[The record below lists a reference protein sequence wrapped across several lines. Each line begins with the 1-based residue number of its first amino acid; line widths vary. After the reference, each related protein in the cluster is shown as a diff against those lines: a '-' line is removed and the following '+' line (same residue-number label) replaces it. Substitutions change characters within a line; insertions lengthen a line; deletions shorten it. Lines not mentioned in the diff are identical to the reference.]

1 MQKYD
6 VQQLLRQQKDSIY
19 QSIITIILAVIL
31 SICTSIIYTK
41 YAASL
46 STKGSIL
53 LASVVIIVLIMLP
66 ICLVLK
72 RKNDYFAVKKEKIT
86 LLLAFDK
93 ERDSIKSIQ
102 FNDYPFSVYCTN
114 DWNRTIAKDTENLKA
129 FIKAHNETHYLSVN
143 SKEKLDRKIIADL
156 VFYHIIRKM
165 SSNRHLLLN
174 RDETQWIITQ
184 PNAIKK
190 NYFVKAI
197 HSQQI
202 DYEEKMKNGETI
214 DGAIIYIPFCVTFP
228 EGINYELTE
237 SINSPICK
245 IILTSKYGRLTIE
258 FDDLYNPSLQKTFAY
273 TVMKPGNRHRHYEEI
288 CLDMSVNLDIKKYA
302 YFPLVGGPEES
313 VDEFMS
319 WANQTIDNLRTFCDW
334 DYFEKNIKREL
345 FQELFNKLDGI
356 QHEINIE
363 HYDNFEDNK
372 FGRTQRLLRYMI
384 NPHFEYRR
392 DALREMIKAKDE
404 LPTDLVETSILRIL
418 RLTYFK
424 EEVTRFQAAEALGEL
439 KEKIPVNLHQE
450 VVDALLKLVDDEDDA
465 VKRKSVESLCNI
477 FPYVDSRLKTKIQS
491 KIIND
496 YVENAQFYFERETPL
511 RKIYPHIS
519 DGDKGKFETTYLH
532 KLLEKKDTLSI
543 IQALRFYRGIRDFI
557 TPEQTRQVMEY
568 SLNIDLTNN
577 EIIGEYLILLAFLSK
592 KIPNYLID
600 LYYDKVYFLLTDG
613 ETNVKI
619 LVINILIS
627 SSLFIERLDMTQR
640 ESIFL
645 ILKEYTKCEDSNL
658 KSISLKG
665 LANIAEYLSGKEDQI
680 AEILLNEI
688 ENVGIEELNNDL
700 TYYMVHCFEKIY
712 KRVRDDSILTKIDK
726 FQQSWEAF
734 SH

>member
-41 YAASL
+41 YTASL

-53 LASVVIIVLIMLP
+53 LASLVIIVLIMLP
-66 ICLVLK
+66 ICLVFK

-93 ERDSIKSIQ
+93 ERDSVKPIQ

-184 PNAIKK
+184 SNAIKN
-190 NYFVKAI
+190 NYFVKVI
-197 HSQQI
+197 HPQQI
-202 DYEEKMKNGETI
+202 DYEEKMKKGETI
-214 DGAIIYIPFCVTFP
+214 DGAIIYIPFSVTFP
-228 EGINYELTE
+228 EGINFELTE

-258 FDDLYNPSLQKTFAY
+258 FDDLYNPSLQKTFTY

-302 YFPLVGGPEES
+302 YFPLVGGREES

-319 WANQTIDNLRTFCDW
+319 WANQTIDDLRTFCDW

-345 FQELFNKLDGI
+345 FQELVNKLDGI

-363 HYDNFEDNK
+363 HYENFEDNK

-392 DALREMIKAKDE
+392 DALTEIIKTKDE
-404 LPTDLVETSILRIL
+404 IPTDLVESSILRIL
-418 RLTYFK
+418 RLTNFK

-439 KEKIPVNLHQE
+439 KDKIPINLHQE
-450 VVDALLKLVDDEDDA
+450 VVDALLKLVDDKDNI
-465 VKRKSVESLCNI
+465 VKRKSIESLCNI
-477 FPYVDSRLKTKIQS
+477 FTYVDSTLKTKMQE

-496 YVENAQFYFERETPL
+496 YVENDQFYLERETPL
-511 RKIYPHIS
+511 QKIYPHIN
-519 DGDKGKFETTYLH
+519 DEDKVKFETTYLQ
-532 KLLEKKDTLSI
+532 KLVEEKDTLGLI
-543 IQALRFYRGIRDFI
+543 RALRFYGGIREFI
-557 TPEQTRQVMEY
+557 TPERIRQVMEY
-568 SLNIDLTNN
+568 SLNIDLTKD
-577 EIIGEYLILLAFLSK
+577 EVIYEYLILIALWSK
-592 KIPNYLID
+592 KIPNDRIN
-600 LYYDKVYFLLTDG
+600 LYYDKVYSLLIDG
-613 ETNVKI
+613 EINVKI
-619 LVINILIS
+619 WVINMLII
-627 SSLFIERLDMTQR
+627 SSLFIERLETIQK

-645 ILKEYTKCEDSNL
+645 KLKEYTTSENYDL
-658 KSISLKG
+658 KKASLTG
-665 LANIAEYLSGKEDQI
+665 LTNIAEYLPGKENEI
-680 AEILLNEI
+680 AEILLSEI
-688 ENVGIEELNNDL
+688 EIVGTEDLNNYL
-700 TYYMVHCFEKIY
+700 TYRMVYCFEKIS
-712 KRVRDDSILTKIDK
+712 KRVSDDSLVTKIKK

-734 SH
+734 LH